1 MSLRGGE
8 MGSRLRVM
16 ILNVLA
22 LVRVHLCEI
31 RADED
36 GIDMQDGAYR
46 ICRKKRTPEI
56 AGRG

>member
-1 MSLRGGE
+1 

-22 LVRVHLCEI
+22 LVRVHLCVI

-36 GIDMQDGAYR
+36 GIDTQDGTYR